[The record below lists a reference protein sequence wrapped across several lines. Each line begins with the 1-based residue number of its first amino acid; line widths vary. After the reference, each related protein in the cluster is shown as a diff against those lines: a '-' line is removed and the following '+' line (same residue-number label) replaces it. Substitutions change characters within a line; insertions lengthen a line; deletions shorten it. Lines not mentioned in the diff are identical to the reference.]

1 MDLRRIEIGNK
12 LKAVLGN
19 SNTYFQPPENIKLKY
34 PCAIYAMEGSNTRHA
49 NDKVYLSHKRY
60 SVTFITDDPD
70 NDYDAKMAEQFSMVR
85 FDRRYISD
93 NLYHDV
99 YTIY

>member
-34 PCAIYAMEGSNTRHA
+34 PCAIYAMEGINTRHA

>member
-12 LKAVLGN
+12 LKSVLGN

-34 PCAIYAMEGSNTRHA
+34 PCAIYAREGINTRYA

-93 NLYHDV
+93 NLYHDI